1 MTVTGVRSSWL
12 ASEVNCVSALKE
24 RSSRSNISSKAP
36 ASRLISLFPRGRPM
50 RFDRSSPP
58 EMLSAAAMTF
68 SMGLK
73 DRLDISQPP
82 SADTTTRPGSSAH
95 ASGTITSM
103 TPSLAALSMV
113 PRTHTVAPPTFNALS
128 YT

>member
-1 MTVTGVRSSWL
+1 
-12 ASEVNCVSALKE
+12 
-24 RSSRSNISSKAP
+24 
-36 ASRLISLFPRGRPM
+36 
-50 RFDRSSPP
+50 
-58 EMLSAAAMTF
+58 MLSAAAMTF

-82 SADTTTRPGSSAH
+82 SADTTTRPGNSAH

-113 PRTHTVAPPTFNALS
+113 PRTHTVAPPTFSALS